1 MDCDRLQTLI
11 KSWYVQVQDEALA
24 PARMVSFM
32 EKHIE
37 ECATC
42 LADPVVKSEVEKIT
56 TIVLPP
62 SKIPKAVKDKEAK
75 EKAAEEKVEEV
86 ETAKKA
92 KKSKKKAPAKIAVKA
107 KAAKRIP
114 AKKKVVVRPV
124 KKAKKVAVTDEVLK
138 IIKRYKKGV
147 DISRLK
153 ERTGFADS
161 KLRMIVSRAYKQG
174 KIKRIGRG
182 IYIAA

>member
-42 LADPVVKSEVEKIT
+42 LADPVVKTEIERIT

-75 EKAAEEKVEEV
+75 EKAAEKAAEEIETEEV
-86 ETAKKA
+86 ETEEVETEEDEDTNEEETKEND
-92 KKSKKKAPAKIAVKA
+92 SDD
-107 KAAKRIP
+107 
-114 AKKKVVVRPV
+114 
-124 KKAKKVAVTDEVLK
+124 TDDEDEDD
-138 IIKRYKKGV
+138 V
-147 DISRLK
+147 DP
-153 ERTGFADS
+153 D
-161 KLRMIVSRAYKQG
+161 KLEQLTTTSEDDDV
-174 KIKRIGRG
+174 
-182 IYIAA
+182 